1 MFLPQ
6 TRYAFWRA
14 KPAIIQ
20 KEIKHMM
27 FATTITLIGV
37 VLAFLVFLYETN
49 RRQFAEM
56 RAQFAALAQK
66 VDDQAARIDAQGARL
81 DKRIDDQG
89 VSLGASIDA
98 QGARLEA
105 RIDAQGAIIDAQ
117 GAYLGARID
126 ALGARFDELR
136 SDHNNMHRE
145 LAELKTRFE
154 LSAS

>member
-49 RRQFAEM
+49 RRQFTEM

-66 VDDQAARIDAQGARL
+66 VDDQAARIDAQGT
-81 DKRIDDQG
+81 
-89 VSLGASIDA
+89 
-98 QGARLEA
+98 
-105 RIDAQGAIIDAQ
+105 IIDAQ